1 MNDLRTVP
9 TALLRQALEA
19 LEYIR
24 STTVWQADKHAANPA
39 ITALRAALEQP
50 EPMTLAE
57 RIDELVAQHG
67 SLRALARVMECSPPY
82 ICRLRAGVTANPGPA
97 VLRKLGLRRVVSYEL
112 RTFEDA

>member
-19 LEYIR
+19 LE
-24 STTVWQADKHAANPA
+24 DLGMKHCE
-39 ITALRAALEQP
+39 ITGEVLHKEAYAALRAALEQQ

>member
-19 LEYIR
+19 LEDYEPN
-24 STTVWQADKHAANPA
+24 TAYKVC
-39 ITALRAALEQP
+39 TALRAALEQP